1 MFKETITYEDYNG
14 VERTEDF
21 YFNLSKTEL
30 VELELNSSGEKFS
43 DRVQRMIDA
52 NDKEDIITEVKNI
65 ILLAYG
71 EKSSD
76 GRRFEKSPEITKA
89 FSQTPAFDILY
100 MKLLNDD
107 EYASKFITDLVP
119 KSLMAEV
126 EKQKAISISNKE

>member
-52 NDKEDIITEVKNI
+52 KDQEDIITEVKNI

-71 EKSSD
+71 EKSPD

-126 EKQKAISISNKE
+126 EKQKTLSISDKE

>member
-52 NDKEDIITEVKNI
+52 KDQEDIITEVKNI

-71 EKSSD
+71 EKSPD

-126 EKQKAISISNKE
+126 EKQKALSISDKE